1 MFGSPSAFCLF
12 GAGGHGRVV
21 AEQMIRRLNADICFG
36 DTNMQVGDKVS
47 DIEVLYSDVTKVGAR
62 KLIITI
68 GNNAA
73 RRELFLTAEVFGC
86 SLAHFI
92 ADPQN
97 YFAGLPGAGTMVM
110 AGALVTKDAH
120 IGKGVIVNTGAIVEH
135 DSEIGDF
142 CHLAPGSAVAGGAKL
157 GEGVFLGANA
167 TVINGVSVAAGSIV
181 GAGSVVVRD
190 IVRPGTYIG
199 VPVRQ
204 SRK

>member
-1 MFGSPSAFCLF
+1 M
-12 GAGGHGRVV
+12 
-21 AEQMIRRLNADICFG
+21 AEQMKRRLNADICFG
-36 DTNMQVGDKVS
+36 DTNLLIGNKVNG
-47 DIEVLYSDVTKVGAR
+47 IPVLYTNVTKVGAS

-73 RRELFLTAEVFGC
+73 RRELFLKAEASGC
-86 SLAHFI
+86 SLTHFI
-92 ADPQN
+92 ADPHN
-97 YFAGLPGAGTMVM
+97 YFAESPGAGTMVL

-120 IGKGVIVNTGAIVEH
+120 IGRGVIVNTGAIVEH

-167 TVINGVSVAAGSIV
+167 TVINGVSVAAGSII

-190 IVRPGTYIG
+190 IDKPGTYIG
-199 VPVRQ
+199 VPVRL